1 MKKAFLFL
9 SVAFVALLSVSLNAQ
24 TKQAPKKDGDFAKV
38 RAEKLKSE
46 LGLND
51 AQYTKI
57 YNHFKECEANKPERN
72 SKDSCAKKENCTKEN
87 CSKDVKGDKK
97 GAQKGDKRVAHKK
110 KEERT
115 ALNQKNQE
123 CMKSVLTPDQYTKW
137 LEMSQKGGQ
146 KGGKG
151 APRGERPQAN

>member
-72 SKDSCAKKENCTKEN
+72 SKDSCAKKENCT
-87 CSKDVKGDKK
+87 D
-97 GAQKGDKRVAHKK
+97 R
-110 KEERT
+110 
-115 ALNQKNQE
+115 
-123 CMKSVLTPDQYTKW
+123 KSVV
-137 LEMSQKGGQ
+137 
-146 KGGKG
+146 
-151 APRGERPQAN
+151 